1 MWAIEDGIL
10 GQLSG
15 DAASERVQS
24 IIFDYLPTRERAM
37 EMAVSIRS
45 FREFIS
51 GTGFC
56 FVPAHLQSHFKVI
69 LGLLV
74 AVEADNAHEVSI
86 GNQVTVVVQAWERI
100 GYFMRWGKFQH
111 AKAGSEAMKD
121 MIEELTKIKDKK
133 GADCDEFKEAFKL
146 LNRFRWLV
154 PANMEAA
161 VKDLGAE
168 KKKKGGKGKKK
179 AVVDGAEEGTGA
191 ASSSSCSAAAMS
203 KISVADQEEADKAAI
218 SIFGG

>member
-1 MWAIEDGIL
+1 M
-10 GQLSG
+10 
-15 DAASERVQS
+15 
-24 IIFDYLPTRERAM
+24 
-37 EMAVSIRS
+37 
-45 FREFIS
+45 
-51 GTGFC
+51 
-56 FVPAHLQSHFKVI
+56 
-69 LGLLV
+69 LV

-111 AKAGSEAMKD
+111 EKAGSEAMKD

-133 GADCDEFKEAFKL
+133 GADCDEFKSAFKL

-168 KKKKGGKGKKK
+168 KKKKGGKKKK
-179 AVVDGAEEGTGA
+179 AVVDGAEEGTGGA
-191 ASSSSCSAAAMS
+191 ASSSVSAAAMS
-203 KISVADQEEADKAAI
+203 KISIADQEEADKVAA
-218 SIFGG
+218 SLFGS